1 MMYMNTLFTVTSLR
15 NINIFCVGK
24 RAVFF
29 DVKQLIRIVTTV
41 AERVNS
47 VVYVCSV
54 GKAFR

>member
-1 MMYMNTLFTVTSLR
+1 
-15 NINIFCVGK
+15 
-24 RAVFF
+24 VFF